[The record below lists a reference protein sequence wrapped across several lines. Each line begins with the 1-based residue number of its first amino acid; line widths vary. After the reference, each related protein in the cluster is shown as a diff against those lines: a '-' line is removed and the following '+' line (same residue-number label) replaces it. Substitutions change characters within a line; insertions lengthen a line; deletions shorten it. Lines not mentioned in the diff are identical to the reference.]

1 MPAVRSIAALVR
13 QTVAELV
20 CSATVIIINSS
31 SGGGGDD
38 DANSDDEGNMRRRRS
53 HGGSWVATST
63 GHNQCRPNVLALRSQ
78 RYLPGLVRSEL
89 QSLQSL

>member
-1 MPAVRSIAALVR
+1 MSAVPSLTALVR
-13 QTVAELV
+13 QTVAEFV
-20 CSATVIIINSS
+20 CSATVIIINS